1 MAIIYTVDDAL
12 NFVKSQLESAEK
24 RANDTFPKIQK
35 LNEIKTA
42 SITQVGISNAF
53 NWKDGWGS
61 SKQASSVEQIDK
73 KLEEYKVM
81 LESNI
86 AAITAQHE
94 TNIPLIENNKLVRE
108 KVAFVMKQI
117 GMPST
122 YTKSYYK
129 TNRSNKMTHETT
141 SAGWNSDLTREC
153 VVSDGHESKISQAK
167 SAFEALKRQAETEK
181 NRIRQEISAKEK
193 TEKEKKS
200 VQALAR
206 MQVKYGLDENSDW
219 TDVLEAL
226 DAKDKYFALAR
237 ALEDQRGDWSC
248 GFDRVQGGIDSFVV
262 ETDEDKEIY
271 EEIHS
276 LAYDEDLCDGRTFRD
291 CEYNYSFLYSKV
303 DSDLMQDYETL
314 KQYYDK
320 WDY

>member
-1 MAIIYTVDDAL
+1 MAIINSVDEAL
-12 NFVKSQLESAEK
+12 SFVKVQLESAEK

-35 LNEIKTA
+35 LGEIKTA
-42 SITQVGISNAF
+42 SIAQVGISNAF

-61 SKQASSVEQIDK
+61 SKQASSVEQVDK

-86 AAITAQHE
+86 AAINAAHQS
-94 TNIPLIENNKLVRE
+94 NLPLIENNKLVRE
-108 KVAFVMKQI
+108 KVALVMKQI
-117 GMPST
+117 GLPAT

-141 SAGWNSDLTREC
+141 SAGWSSDLTREC
-153 VVSDGHESKISQAK
+153 IVSDGYESKINQAK
-167 SAFEALKRQAETEK
+167 SAFEALKRQADTEK
-181 NRIRQEISAKEK
+181 NRIRQEISTKEK

-206 MQVKYGLDENSDW
+206 MQVKYGLDEDSDW

-226 DAKDKYFALAR
+226 DSKDKYFALAR

-248 GFDRVQGGIDSFVV
+248 GFYRVQHGVDCFFV

-271 EEIHS
+271 ESLHS
-276 LAYDEDLCDGRTFRD
+276 LAYDEDLDDGRTFRD
-291 CEYNYSFLYSKV
+291 CEYNYDFLYSKV
-303 DSDLMQDYETL
+303 DADLMKDYDTL
-314 KQYYDK
+314 KEYYSK
-320 WDY
+320 WD